1 MRNGKKPRADER
13 PKLFVLDTNVLMHDS
28 TSLFRFEEHDVFLP
42 MMTLEELDSHKK
54 GMSEVARSA
63 RQVSRT
69 LDALVA
75 GCKTPIEDGIPL
87 GALGNK
93 DASGRLYFQTQ
104 AVEAAL
110 PASLPAGKADNQI
123 LGVVRTLKDRYAERD
138 VVLVS
143 KDINMRVK
151 ARALGLPAEDYTN
164 DKVLEDTDIL
174 YTGVAAAARQF
185 LGQERQGHGVVA
197 AGRLH
202 LVPDHRTDRSRTCW
216 STSSSIWKTAP
227 AFTRRCVRSAAS
239 PRCSAFCATTPTRRT
254 RSGA

>member
-1 MRNGKKPRADER
+1 
-13 PKLFVLDTNVLMHDS
+13 MHDS

-54 GMSEVARSA
+54 GMSEVARNA

-123 LGVVRTLKDRYAERD
+123 LGVVRTLKDRYRRARRRAG
-138 VVLVS
+138 VQGHQHA
-143 KDINMRVK
+143 RQG
-151 ARALGLPAEDYTN
+151 ARAWFARRGLH
-164 DKVLEDTDIL
+164 
-174 YTGVAAAARQF
+174 Q
-185 LGQERQGHGVVA
+185 
-197 AGRLH
+197 
-202 LVPDHRTDRSRTCW
+202 
-216 STSSSIWKTAP
+216 
-227 AFTRRCVRSAAS
+227 
-239 PRCSAFCATTPTRRT
+239 
-254 RSGA
+254 

>member
-1 MRNGKKPRADER
+1 MPLPKAPTKPATLLVAVPSEPVRHDRTPVAPTPLARGPETSPSAPAVRSTPAAHLAVVESKPRGNGKKPRTDER

-75 GCKTPIEDGIPL
+75 GCKTPIEEGIPL
-87 GALGNK
+87 NALGNK

-151 ARALGLPAEDYTN
+151 ARALGLKTDDYTS
-164 DKVLEDTDIL
+164 DKTLDDLEL
-174 YTGVAAAARQF
+174 
-185 LGQERQGHGVVA
+185 L
-197 AGRLH
+197 
-202 LVPDHRTDRSRTCW
+202 
-216 STSSSIWKTAP
+216 
-227 AFTRRCVRSAAS
+227 
-239 PRCSAFCATTPTRRT
+239 
-254 RSGA
+254 